1 MTDPAAAD
9 LCRLVIRAPSRSFE
23 IAAPSEVPLSELVPT
38 FVLYAEGDNGE
49 DLDESGLEHDGWV
62 LQQLGDEPF
71 EEDETLRSLGLCH
84 GETLYLRPRRDQLP
98 PIHFDDLTDG
108 VATGM
113 AERPDRWR
121 PEYSRVLL
129 QGLGLAVLLTGLAV
143 MAIGG
148 FGTLTA
154 LTAASSAVL
163 MLLSAAAASRAMGD
177 LPAATALAALA
188 ALSMALAG
196 AAVPVGEPGLS
207 LLGARILSGSMTA
220 AGATVLGLA
229 AVAGSVPFFT
239 GLFAVE
245 VLTVLGGIAL
255 MFVPGASVP
264 AVAGMVALIALLVGT
279 FAPQL
284 AFRLSGLRLPP
295 LPSNPDQLQEGID
308 PYPARAVLDRTHL
321 ADRFQTGL
329 YAATGAVLTV
339 CLVVLAAS
347 PGWVPVTLCVI
358 VALVLLLQTR
368 GVASAWQR
376 AFLVAPPWIGL
387 TALTVLFAW
396 TADPFPRSLA
406 LITLFAVTTVLAI
419 VSWTVPGRRQLPHWG
434 RAAEIVQSLLCVAIF
449 SLVLAG
455 FDVFAALRGI
465 GG

>member
-1 MTDPAAAD
+1 MNDPAAAD

-71 EEDETLRSLGLCH
+71 EEDETIRSLGLCH

-113 AERPDRWR
+113 ADRPDRWR
-121 PEYSRVLL
+121 PEFSRVLFQVL
-129 QGLGLAVLLTGLAV
+129 SLAVLLTGLAV
-143 MAIGG
+143 MASGG
-148 FGTLTA
+148 LTALTA
-154 LTAASSAVL
+154 LTAASSGVL
-163 MLLSAAAASRAMGD
+163 MLLSAAAASRAVGD
-177 LPAATALAALA
+177 LPAATALAATA
-188 ALSMALAG
+188 ALAMALAG
-196 AAVPVGEPGLS
+196 AAVPTGEPGLT

-220 AGATVLGLA
+220 AGTTVLGLA
-229 AVAGSVPFFT
+229 AVAGSVPFFA
-239 GLFAVE
+239 GLFTVE
-245 VLTVLGGIAL
+245 VLAVLGAASL
-255 MFVPGASVP
+255 MFLPGASLP
-264 AVAGMVALIALLVGT
+264 AVAGLVALAALLIGT

-295 LPSNPDQLQEGID
+295 LPSNPEQLQEGID

-321 ADRFQTGL
+321 ADRFQTAL
-329 YAATGAVLTV
+329 YAGTGAVLTA

-358 VALVLLLQTR
+358 VALVLLSQTR

-387 TALTVLFAW
+387 TSLTLIFAW
-396 TADPFPRSLA
+396 TAAPLPRALTLLA
-406 LITLFAVTTVLAI
+406 VFTVTTVLAI

-434 RAAEIVQSLLCVAIF
+434 RAAELFQSLLCVAVF

-455 FDVFAALRGI
+455 FGVFASLRAI